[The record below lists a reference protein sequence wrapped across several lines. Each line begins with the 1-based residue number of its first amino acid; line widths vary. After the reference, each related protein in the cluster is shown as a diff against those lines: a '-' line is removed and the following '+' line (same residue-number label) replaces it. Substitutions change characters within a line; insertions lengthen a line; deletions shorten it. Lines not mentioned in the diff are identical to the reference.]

1 MAETKNKRLS
11 SNPRALEIVGEG
23 VSNHLS
29 DKDIQKILVKEC
41 GYKWTTDTIGR
52 RRRAMISNK
61 QDKPEVVSDGVDAPM
76 MTVPPYG
83 LNESETAA
91 WFREQF
97 KNSHL
102 YPTIKRQ
109 LEPNEIIV
117 YINDF
122 GHLCCQFADIVVSE
136 FMQIDDFLKHR
147 ILVDRQLVLALSLQ
161 RQIDILGLWFVENPK
176 KEDEAKDTIKF
187 RLMQQRQMDDF
198 YKQLKVVNDRYDTLV
213 KERARIYSGLNATRK
228 DRLDELKGGKETFL
242 DLVGKL
248 QHSQE
253 ERDRHGRFAALT
265 KLAAKDVADNFRKPN
280 EFPDGTVAPIIM
292 DAQTKFS
299 SDGVDTDE

>member
-1 MAETKNKRLS
+1 METKNKRLS
-11 SNPRALEIVGEG
+11 SNPEALSIITKGIEAKL
-23 VSNHLS
+23 SN
-29 DKDIQKILVKEC
+29 KDIQKELVKKC

-52 RRRAMISNK
+52 RRRAIVDANK
-61 QDKPEVVSDGVDAPM
+61 SKPEVVADGIDAPM
-76 MTVPPYG
+76 LTVPPYG
-83 LNESETAA
+83 LNESETAV

-109 LEPNEIIV
+109 LEQDEIIV

-122 GHLCCQFADIVVSE
+122 GLLCCQFADIVVSE

-147 ILVDRQLVLALSLQ
+147 ILVDRQLVLALALQ
-161 RQIDILGLWFVENPK
+161 RQIDILGSWFVEHPK
-176 KEDEAKDTIKF
+176 KDGENKDTIKF

-213 KERARIYSGLNATRK
+213 KERAKIYSALNATRK
-228 DRLDELKGGKETFL
+228 DRLDELRGGEETFL
-242 DLVGKL
+242 DLVSKL

-253 ERDRHGRFAALT
+253 ERDRHGRFAELT
-265 KLAAKDVADNFRKPN
+265 KLAAKDVAEDFRKSN
-280 EFPDGTVAPIIM
+280 EFPDGSISPIIM
-292 DAQTKFS
+292 DANTNFS
-299 SDGVDTDE
+299 NDGVETDE

>member
-1 MAETKNKRLS
+1 LETKSKRLS
-11 SNPRALEIVGEG
+11 SNPEALAIIAKGIE
-23 VSNHLS
+23 SKLS
-29 DKDIQKILVKEC
+29 DKDIQKALVKKC

-52 RRRAMISNK
+52 RRRAIVDASK
-61 QDKPEVVSDGVDAPM
+61 IKPEVIPDGVDAPM

-83 LNESETAA
+83 LNESETAV

-109 LEPNEIIV
+109 LEQDEIIV

-122 GHLCCQFADIVVSE
+122 GLLCCQFADIVVSE

-147 ILVDRQLVLALSLQ
+147 ILVDRQLVLGRSLQ
-161 RQIDILGLWFVENPK
+161 RQIDILGLWFIENPK
-176 KEDEAKDTIKF
+176 KEDEDKDTIKF

-248 QHSQE
+248 QHSQT
-253 ERDRHGRFAALT
+253 ERDRHGRFAELT

-292 DAQTKFS
+292 DSRTKFS
-299 SDGVDTDE
+299 GDGVDTDE

>member
-1 MAETKNKRLS
+1 MSEKKSKRLS
-11 SNPRALEIVGEG
+11 SNPEAIEIIAKG
-23 VSNHLS
+23 VENNLP
-29 DKDIQKILVKEC
+29 DKEIQKLLVAKC
-41 GYKWTTDTIGR
+41 GYQWTTDTIGR
-52 RRRAMISNK
+52 RRRAMIIDK
-61 QDKPEVVSDGVDAPM
+61 KDKPEVIPDGVDAPM
-76 MTVPPYG
+76 KTVPPYG
-83 LNESETAA
+83 LSEEETAG

-147 ILVDRQLVLALSLQ
+147 ILVDRQLVLSLALQ
-161 RQIDILGLWFVENPK
+161 TQINLLGVWFIEHPK
-176 KEDEAKDTIKF
+176 KEDEGKDTIKF

-228 DRLDELKGGKETFL
+228 DRLDELKGGEETFL

-248 QHSQE
+248 QHSQN

-265 KLAAKDVADNFRKPN
+265 KLAAQDVADDFRKPN
-280 EFPDGTVAPIIM
+280 EFPDGTIEPIIM
-292 DAQTKFS
+292 DSKTKFS
-299 SDGVDTDE
+299 SDGVETDE

>member
-1 MAETKNKRLS
+1 MLGTKNKRLS
-11 SNPRALEIVGEG
+11 SNPKALEIVAGG
-23 VSNHLS
+23 IKNNLS
-29 DKDIQKILVKEC
+29 DKDIQKMLVKEC
-41 GYKWTTDTIGR
+41 GYQWTIDTIGR
-52 RRRAMISNK
+52 RRRAMAGTKKSK
-61 QDKPEVVSDGVDAPM
+61 QAVAMNGVDAPM

-83 LNESETAA
+83 LNDSEKAV

-109 LEPNEIIV
+109 LEQEEVVV

-122 GHLCCQFADIVVSE
+122 GLLCCQFEDIVVSE

-147 ILVDRQLVLALSLQ
+147 ILVDRQLILSRALQ
-161 RQIDILGLWFVENPK
+161 RQIDVLSTWCITNPK
-176 KEDEAKDTIKF
+176 QEDESKDTIKF
-187 RLMQQRQMDDF
+187 RLMQQKQMDDF
-198 YKQLKVVNDRYDTLV
+198 YRQLKVVNDRYDTLV
-213 KERARIYSGLNATRK
+213 KERAKIYSGLNATRK

-253 ERDRHGRFAALT
+253 ERDRHGRFAELT
-265 KLAAKDVADNFRKPN
+265 KLAAEDVADNFRKPN
-280 EFPDGTVAPIIM
+280 EFPDGTIEPIIM
-292 DAQTKFS
+292 DARTKFS
-299 SDGVDTDE
+299 SDGVETDE